1 MAGVSGDTL
10 RRFIQSVRFQSLLC
24 IALFY
29 QNDTNFS
36 LDSVS
41 ETLKKLLLSHCA
53 QVLQE
58 DSKND
63 LLDSLRCVRILTRD
77 DQCLDQLSTDDFLKP
92 LFTCAFVSYGSAEDV
107 HTIESLK
114 ALSNLVFKR
123 PVVLKTLRSF
133 GIVERLLE
141 RLKAH
146 ISSRSR
152 GDVLLLDLKLFFLLS
167 GLESSIRRELAE
179 NSDAFCLFELLKVV
193 YNVAYAIQRDIPEA
207 KLQAPQYDR
216 YCVLIRE
223 LLTGLTISN
232 DDQRQL
238 IGQLVN
244 FLNIVPRRS
253 FVHLLSLLDQPPSS
267 ERTSNDINEQ
277 MPAIQALIDYL
288 SFQLNSLD
296 ESGAAT
302 SPMQQTS
309 TTRLDEALCPVLN
322 ALIRGSQANRSIRK
336 YCRSKILPHLGNDA
350 RRLPEEGSTLRNRL
364 CKLLTNP
371 QHGVS
376 ELVALLLFVLCKE
389 DISRAI
395 KYTGFGNFAGFLARH
410 ALLAGASKKRT
421 RKREIVGDTTTNST
435 SNEEFDSSSAEEY
448 SSNSSASDTEEYE
461 RLKNNI
467 NPVTGRW
474 EADRP
479 HPLEGMSE
487 EQKEY
492 VTMELV
498 NKIDQLQRSGLIKP
512 GTVGED
518 GRVRPV
524 EHVLELL
531 EQTHGQK
538 TQDDSE

>member
-179 NSDAFCLFELLKVV
+179 NSDAFCLFGNLLSSFQNEPFSPQNCSLMSELLKVV

-498 NKIDQLQRSGLIKP
+498 NKIDQLQS
-512 GTVGED
+512 D
-518 GRVRPV
+518 Y
-524 EHVLELL
+524 LL
-531 EQTHGQK
+531 
-538 TQDDSE
+538 